1 MTFRK
6 AIRLKAKQ
14 SSIFEE
20 SGIIHKDG
28 IAYKVFVTPENND
41 DFMRYLR
48 DIRGFYSQLTDSVA
62 KKYSKMENLQCTGYA
77 IIVQIFYIQDYD
89 N

>member
-62 KKYSKMENLQCTGYA
+62 KKYSKNGKFAVYGLCYNSPNILYTRL
-77 IIVQIFYIQDYD
+77 
-89 N
+89 